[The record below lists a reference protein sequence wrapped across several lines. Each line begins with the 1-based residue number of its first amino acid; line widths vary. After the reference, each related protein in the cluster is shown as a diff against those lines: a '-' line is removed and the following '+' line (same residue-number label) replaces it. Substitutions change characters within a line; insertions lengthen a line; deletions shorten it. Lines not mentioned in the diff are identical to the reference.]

1 MLGGDDFSHCL
12 ILWASRCAMTVV
24 VIWHQRVDPY
34 LPDTKNW
41 TKLGDGNEDLKLDP
55 LYYTEKLRM
64 TYFFY

>member
-1 MLGGDDFSHCL
+1 
-12 ILWASRCAMTVV
+12 MTVV